1 MAPVTR
7 GFESCTDE
15 PAVSGAAH
23 ADAAASCARIGPNA
37 ITQVAAALEAVV
49 GPQRAT
55 RVFEAA
61 GLSRHRA
68 VPPAAMVPES
78 EVTALHR
85 ALRESL
91 AADERA
97 AVCREAGELTG
108 AYLLAHRIPRP
119 VQALLRVLPAAVAS
133 RMLLAAIAR
142 HAWTFA
148 GSGRFAVAR
157 GDPLVLSIEGCA
169 LCRGAATERPD
180 CGYYAATFERLF
192 RTLVSP
198 GSRVREVACEACG
211 APACR
216 FEVRW

>member
-1 MAPVTR
+1 MD
-7 GFESCTDE
+7 ESR
-15 PAVSGAAH
+15 AIGAAR
-23 ADAAASCARIGPNA
+23 AAVGAGCARIGPNA
-37 ITQVAAALEAVV
+37 ITQVAAALDARV
-49 GPQRAT
+49 GSQRSAG
-55 RVFEAA
+55 VFEAA
-61 GLSRHRA
+61 GLSRYRA
-68 VPPAAMVPES
+68 APPAAMVPES

-91 AADERA
+91 AADERE

-119 VQALLRVLPAAVAS
+119 VQALLKVLPAAVAS
-133 RMLLAAIAR
+133 RILLAAIAR

-148 GSGRFAVAR
+148 GSGRFTVAR
-157 GDPLVLSIEGCA
+157 GDRLLLSIEGCA
-169 LCRGAATERPD
+169 LCRGAAAERPD